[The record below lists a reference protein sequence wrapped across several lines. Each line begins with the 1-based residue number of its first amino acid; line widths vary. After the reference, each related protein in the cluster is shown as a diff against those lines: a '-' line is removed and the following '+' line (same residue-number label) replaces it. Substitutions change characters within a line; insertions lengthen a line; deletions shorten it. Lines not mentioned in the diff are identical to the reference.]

1 MTDDPVASAASKAKL
16 RRAAITTTA
25 TLLHRRLDPRLI
37 AADLAKVALTRSI
50 ARVAA
55 IKTTP
60 KQRKRALISAGI
72 AAATA
77 IGMRVLYRNAREKP
91 SPPPEDDVKRL
102 T

>member
-1 MTDDPVASAASKAKL
+1 MTDDLVADAAKKSKL
-16 RRAAITTTA
+16 RRAALVATTS
-25 TLLHRRLDPRLI
+25 LFRRRLDPRLI
-37 AADLAKVALTRSI
+37 AADLAKLALTRSI

-60 KQRKRALISAGI
+60 KQRKRALIGAGV

-77 IGMRVLYRNAREKP
+77 IGMRVLYRTAMEKP
-91 SPPPEDDVKRL
+91 SPEPTDDVKRL